1 MLGMTAFLIESKWV
15 GFNVILKAF
24 TTPFEKLI
32 VKILP
37 IIFKRVAK
45 TCNVTAK
52 TNAIVVIMKQSV
64 IYLQQILSHMDSKLE
79 EKISISLTKIEILF
93 LKLKVTNIWSNR
105 GRTVCIS

>member
-1 MLGMTAFLIESKWV
+1 MTAFLIESKWV

-24 TTPFEKLI
+24 ATPIEKLI

-52 TNAIVVIMKQSV
+52 TKAIVVIIKQSV
-64 IYLQQILSHMDSKLE
+64 ISSKY
-79 EKISISLTKIEILF
+79 
-93 LKLKVTNIWSNR
+93 
-105 GRTVCIS
+105 